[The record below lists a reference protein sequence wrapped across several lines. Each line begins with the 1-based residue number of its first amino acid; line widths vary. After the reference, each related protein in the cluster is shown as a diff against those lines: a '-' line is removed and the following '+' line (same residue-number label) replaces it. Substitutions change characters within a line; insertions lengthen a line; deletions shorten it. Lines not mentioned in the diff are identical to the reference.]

1 MKNME
6 SLQLP
11 SDPTPNSLPLQG
23 GKVSSHS
30 SSKLSS
36 LEGVW
41 LPKKLEKKRE
51 SERNW
56 KRAGELKAS
65 RHFINEQKEMFHTV
79 LVWGFY
85 SQSPFTN

>member
-1 MKNME
+1 M
-6 SLQLP
+6 
-11 SDPTPNSLPLQG
+11 
-23 GKVSSHS
+23 
-30 SSKLSS
+30 
-36 LEGVW
+36 
-41 LPKKLEKKRE
+41 RE

-85 SQSPFTN
+85 RQNPFTNYQKLQIQTLLQGESKKKTKKRTKSEEVKRAAGTMLET